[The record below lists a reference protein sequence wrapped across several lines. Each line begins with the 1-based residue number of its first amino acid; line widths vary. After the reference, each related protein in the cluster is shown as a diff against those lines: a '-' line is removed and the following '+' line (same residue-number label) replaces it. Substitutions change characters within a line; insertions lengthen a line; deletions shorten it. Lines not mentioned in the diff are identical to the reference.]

1 MVPHRRTRQSELV
14 GETSRPGTT
23 VAATKQQRH
32 CLLSTQDVDKAGGEI
47 VGKTVRSALL
57 LGSKLQPHTDPMNGQ
72 GHELDSC
79 CNSLAIGSYSTKKEK
94 LAFPHGAPDALSCYR
109 PLGFKQ
115 PNVPAVSAA
124 TYLGMSSRNF
134 TRRPQ
139 IERNRKMMPCRNTN
153 LIELRAGRPKIHD
166 VQ

>member
-79 CNSLAIGSYSTKKEK
+79 CNSLGE
-94 LAFPHGAPDALSCYR
+94 LDSCCNPMSNR
-109 PLGFKQ
+109 DI
-115 PNVPAVSAA
+115 
-124 TYLGMSSRNF
+124 YLVLDS
-134 TRRPQ
+134 PQ
-139 IERNRKMMPCRNTN
+139 IA
-153 LIELRAGRPKIHD
+153 I
-166 VQ
+166 Q